1 MAAEAQRDHPVPA
14 PSLFRPRFVGRRHEL
29 DALRAALAQ
38 PPAVVLVEGEAG
50 IGKSRLVREFLA
62 AQPDQRSVLVG
73 GCPPFRAPYT
83 LGPVVDAIRPA
94 ITDVARL
101 RLSSLSGALRQL
113 FPEWASALPP
123 APEPAEDAG
132 AARHRLFRA
141 LVELMTA
148 AGATTLVVE
157 DVHWADE
164 ATLEFLL
171 FLVSRSGMSLVVSYR
186 PDDVPADS
194 LLLRLSSWLPV
205 GTARVRVSV
214 APLTVAETGAL
225 MSSMLSDEPMSASF
239 AEFVRAHTDGV
250 PLAIEESVR
259 LMYERADLAR
269 RNGRW
274 VRRHLADIAVP
285 PTVRDAVLERIARLD
300 ADTVQALRGAAVL
313 ADPVDEA
320 TLATVL
326 DLPVGRVRSGLVV
339 AISAGLLQADQRGLV
354 SFRHVLASRTV
365 YEATPPPERR
375 AMHLRAAREYEGR
388 GQQSLAWLARLARH
402 FGAAGETATWFHH
415 AERAI
420 DAALLAGDETT
431 ADTFL
436 DDLIA
441 YAASAA
447 PDQVARLTSKTAFA
461 SFTGDDRYR
470 RLVDTLCGV
479 VDDPGLDTV
488 ARAEVRVELGRV
500 LLHREDFERGYAEL
514 ERAVADLP
522 PTSPAAT
529 SAMSLLCL
537 PRGTDRPADK
547 ERYWLDRLAAQLD
560 DLPPVARF
568 SVTAD
573 VALGLLMLGDRE
585 GWAVASRIPDA
596 PPTSQ
601 LWPQIARVGI
611 NMGALALVWGHNEEA
626 RRRMTATLALTEQR
640 QYHRYGGLARVNLA
654 HIDWATGRWD
664 GLAER
669 TAAITVDPEVSRM
682 SRIEAE
688 LVAGQLELVTG
699 GPARAEPRL
708 RGVVEQT
715 AAASIYEAVE
725 PAAALATL
733 WLAVDRI
740 DDALALSGE
749 TMAWVARCDNWIF
762 ASEIAPVRLDAL
774 LRADR
779 HREATELVA
788 DFAAGMVGCPAPASR
803 AALTRCRARL
813 AEHRGELS
821 RAAALYARA
830 SAGFAA
836 LPRPY
841 DALLASESRA
851 RCQFAAGA
859 TQAGA
864 DLLAE
869 VHEGFSALGALV
881 PAARVGAELAR
892 RGAVPR
898 RRGPGGRPS
907 YGDRLSPRE
916 LQVVRL
922 VVAGRTNR
930 QIADALVLS
939 RQTVGSHVRSVLRKL
954 RVASRTAIAV
964 RAVELGLLE
973 GDE

>member
-1 MAAEAQRDHPVPA
+1 
-14 PSLFRPRFVGRRHEL
+14 
-29 DALRAALAQ
+29 
-38 PPAVVLVEGEAG
+38 
-50 IGKSRLVREFLA
+50 
-62 AQPDQRSVLVG
+62 
-73 GCPPFRAPYT
+73 
-83 LGPVVDAIRPA
+83 
-94 ITDVARL
+94 
-101 RLSSLSGALRQL
+101 
-113 FPEWASALPP
+113 
-123 APEPAEDAG
+123 
-132 AARHRLFRA
+132 
-141 LVELMTA
+141 
-148 AGATTLVVE
+148 
-157 DVHWADE
+157 
-164 ATLEFLL
+164 
-171 FLVSRSGMSLVVSYR
+171 
-186 PDDVPADS
+186 
-194 LLLRLSSWLPV
+194 
-205 GTARVRVSV
+205 
-214 APLTVAETGAL
+214 VAETGEL
-225 MSSMLSDEPMSASF
+225 MSSMLADEPMSDSF

-259 LMYERADLAR
+259 LMYERADLVR

-285 PTVRDAVLERIARLD
+285 PTVRDAVLERIARLG
-300 ADTVQALRGAAVL
+300 ADTVLVLRAAAVL

-320 TLATVL
+320 ILAAVL
-326 DLPVGRVRSGLVV
+326 RLPPERVRAGLVV
-339 AISAGLLQADQRGLV
+339 AISAGLLQDDRQGLV
-354 SFRHVLASRTV
+354 SFRHVLASRAV

-388 GQQSLAWLARLARH
+388 GDHSLARLARH
-402 FGAAGETATWFHH
+402 FGAAGETATWFGY
-415 AERAI
+415 AERAV
-420 DAALLAGDETT
+420 DAAILAGDETT
-431 ADTFL
+431 ADAFL

-447 PDQVARLTSKTAFA
+447 PDQVARLTAKTAFA

-479 VDDPGLDTV
+479 VDDAGLDTV

-537 PRGTDRPADK
+537 PRGIDRPPDK
-547 ERYWLDRLAAQLD
+547 ERCWLDRLAAQLD
-560 DLPPVARF
+560 DLPPAPRF
-568 SVTAD
+568 SAIAD

-585 GWAVASRIPDA
+585 GWAVASRIPDI

-601 LWPQIARVGI
+601 HWPQIARVGI
-611 NMGALALVWGHNEEA
+611 NVGALALVWGHNEEA

-669 TAAITVDPEVSRM
+669 VAAIAVDPDVSRM

-688 LVAGQLELVTG
+688 LVAGQLELVTE
-699 GPARAEPRL
+699 GPARAERRL
-708 RGVVEQT
+708 RSVVEQT
-715 AAASIYEAVE
+715 ATASIYEAVE

-733 WLAVDRI
+733 WLAVDRV

-774 LRADR
+774 LRAGR
-779 HREATELVA
+779 HRAATELVA

-813 AEHRGELS
+813 AEHRGELA
-821 RAAALYARA
+821 RAAALYAHAAAR
-830 SAGFAA
+830 FAA
-836 LPRPY
+836 LPRAY

-851 RCQFAAGA
+851 RCQLAAGA

-898 RRGPGGRPS
+898 RRGRGGRPS

-916 LQVVRL
+916 LEVVRL

-964 RAVELGLLE
+964 RAVELGLLD